1 MSADGLPQGANSLP
15 RGTAQRPQL
24 PTEPQAWGDHTSPRA
39 DTAAAIAAAI
49 AAMGPGPLTEE
60 GIERHVAP
68 LFSRVLFGPERPIY
82 LANHSLGRPLDA
94 TAADVAEAIGLW
106 QSQLGNAWDAWLAEI
121 AAYRARL
128 AALLHAPRA
137 DCVVPKTSAGQ
148 GLRAILNSYDRVPRV
163 VATRGEFDS
172 IDVILRQYARR
183 GRIELRFV
191 EARADGMFDAAELLS
206 AVRDVDLVVVS
217 QVLFNTGQ
225 VLPGLPALIAAAH
238 AGGARVLVD
247 VYHSLGVLPVDI
259 AALDADFA
267 IGGSYKY
274 LRGGP
279 GAGFMYLHSRH
290 LDGGFGTLDI
300 GWFAKKAPFDY
311 VRPDPP
317 EFGAGGDALLESTP
331 PVLTCYQARAGQ
343 LFTAAVGV
351 ARLREY
357 SLTQLRTLVGH
368 LGEHGVRAEGG
379 SEDRGAF
386 VVVRSDKARA
396 WAGELERRGVIV
408 DSRGD
413 ILRLCPDLLTTQA
426 ELADAAKRLGEIAT
440 H

>member
-1 MSADGLPQGANSLP
+1 M
-15 RGTAQRPQL
+15 
-24 PTEPQAWGDHTSPRA
+24 SPRA
-39 DTAAAIAAAI
+39 DTAATIAAAI

-60 GIERHVAP
+60 GVARHVAP
-68 LFSRVLFGPERPIY
+68 LFSRVLVPRDRPIY
-82 LANHSLGRPLDA
+82 LANHSLGRALDA
-94 TAADVAEAIGLW
+94 TAADVAEAVGLW

-128 AALLHAPRA
+128 AALMHAPRA

-148 GLRAILNSYDRVPRV
+148 GLRAILNSYDRPPRV

-172 IDVILRQYARR
+172 IDVILRQYALRK
-183 GRIELRFV
+183 RIELRFV
-191 EARADGMFDAAELLS
+191 EARGDGMFEAASLR
-206 AVRDVDLVVVS
+206 AAIRGVDLVVLS

-225 VLPGLPALIAAAH
+225 VLPALPELIEAAH
-238 AGGARVLVD
+238 AGGARVLLD

-259 AALDADFA
+259 ASLDVDFA

-279 GAGFMYLHSRH
+279 GAGYMYLHPRH
-290 LDGGFGTLDI
+290 LDGGFSTLDI

-317 EFGAGGDALLESTP
+317 EFAPGGDALMESTP

-351 ARLREY
+351 SRLREY
-357 SLTQLRTLVGH
+357 SLAQQRMLIGL
-368 LGEHGVRAEGG
+368 LGERGVRAEGG
-379 SEDRGAF
+379 SADRGAF
-386 VVVRSDKARA
+386 VVVRSGQARA

-408 DSRGD
+408 DSRGEL
-413 ILRLCPDLLTTQA
+413 LRLCPDLLTTQA
-426 ELADAAKRLGEIAT
+426 ELAAAAERLGDVAAG
-440 H
+440 

>member
-1 MSADGLPQGANSLP
+1 M
-15 RGTAQRPQL
+15 
-24 PTEPQAWGDHTSPRA
+24 SPRA
-39 DTAAAIAAAI
+39 DTAAMIAAAA
-49 AAMGPGPLTEE
+49 AAMGPGPLTEK
-60 GIERHVAP
+60 GITRHIAP
-68 LFSRVLFGPERPIY
+68 MFSRVLSGPDRPIY

-94 TAADVAEAIGLW
+94 TAADLAEAVGLW
-106 QSQLGNAWDAWLAEI
+106 QSRLGNAWDAWLAEI

-128 AALLHAPRA
+128 AALLHAPRT

-172 IDVILRQYARR
+172 MDVILRQYARR

-191 EARADGMFDAAELLS
+191 EARADGTFDVDPILA

-217 QVLFNTGQ
+217 QIMFNTGQ
-225 VLPGLPALIAAAH
+225 VLPALPALIAAAH
-238 AGGARVLVD
+238 AAGARVLVD
-247 VYHSLGVLPVDI
+247 VYHSLGVIPVDI

-267 IGGSYKY
+267 IGASYKY

-279 GAGFMYLHSRH
+279 GAGYMYVHPRH
-290 LDGGFGTLDI
+290 LDSGFSTLDI

-317 EFGAGGDALLESTP
+317 EFASGGDALMESTP

-343 LFTAAVGV
+343 VFTTAVGV
-351 ARLREY
+351 ARLRAY
-357 SLTQLRTLVGH
+357 SLAQQRSLVG
-368 LGEHGVRAEGG
+368 LLAEHGVRAEGG

-386 VVVRSDKARA
+386 VIVRSDQARA
-396 WAGELERRGVIV
+396 WAGELERQGVIA
-408 DSRGD
+408 DSRGE
-413 ILRLCPDLLTTQA
+413 IMRLCPDLLTTQA
-426 ELADAAKRLGEIAT
+426 ELAGAAERLGKIAA

>member
-1 MSADGLPQGANSLP
+1 M
-15 RGTAQRPQL
+15 
-24 PTEPQAWGDHTSPRA
+24 SPRA
-39 DTAAAIAAAI
+39 DTAAAIAAAV
-49 AAMGPGPLTEE
+49 AAMGPAPLNEE
-60 GIERHVAP
+60 GIARHVAP
-68 LFSRVLFGPERPIY
+68 LFSHVMSGRERPIY

-106 QSQLGNAWDAWLAEI
+106 QSQLGNAWDAWLSEI
-121 AAYRARL
+121 AAYRSRL

-172 IDVILRQYARR
+172 IDLILRQYARR
-183 GRIELRFV
+183 GRIDLKFV
-191 EARADGMFDAAELLS
+191 EARADGMFGSAELL
-206 AVRDVDLVVVS
+206 AAIGDVDLVVVS
-217 QVLFNTGQ
+217 QIVFNTGQ
-225 VLPGLPALIAAAH
+225 VLPLLPELIAAAH
-238 AGGARVLVD
+238 ASGARVLVD

-279 GAGFMYLHSRH
+279 GAGYMYVHPRH
-290 LDGGFGTLDI
+290 LDGGFSTLDI
-300 GWFAKKAPFDY
+300 GWFAKKEPFDY
-311 VRPDPP
+311 VRPEPP

-331 PVLTCYQARAGQ
+331 PVLVCYQARAGQ

-357 SLTQLRTLVGH
+357 SLAQQRSLVGL
-368 LGEHGVRAEGG
+368 LGQHGVHAEGG
-379 SEDRGAF
+379 SDERGAF
-386 VVVRSDKARA
+386 VIVRSGRART
-396 WAGELERRGVIV
+396 WAGELERQGVIV
-408 DSRGD
+408 DSRGE
-413 ILRLCPDLLTTQA
+413 ILRLCPDLLNTQA
-426 ELADAAKRLGEIAT
+426 ELACAAERLGEIAAGR
-440 H
+440 

>member
-1 MSADGLPQGANSLP
+1 M
-15 RGTAQRPQL
+15 
-24 PTEPQAWGDHTSPRA
+24 SPRA
-39 DTAAAIAAAI
+39 DTAAMIAAVA

-60 GIERHVAP
+60 GIARHIAP
-68 LFSRVLFGPERPIY
+68 LFSRVLAGPDRPIY

-94 TAADVAEAIGLW
+94 TAADLAEAIALW
-106 QSQLGNAWDAWLAEI
+106 QSRLGNAWDAWLAEI

-128 AALLHAPRA
+128 ASLLHSPRA

-172 IDVILRQYARR
+172 MDVILRQYALR
-183 GRIELRFV
+183 GRIDLRFV
-191 EARADGMFDAAELLS
+191 EARADGMFDVAPILAA
-206 AVRDVDLVVVS
+206 VPDVDLVVVS
-217 QVLFNTGQ
+217 QIMFNTGQ

-238 AGGARVLVD
+238 AAGARVLVD
-247 VYHSLGVLPVDI
+247 VYHSLGVVPVDI
-259 AALDADFA
+259 DALDADFA
-267 IGGSYKY
+267 IGASYKY

-279 GAGFMYLHSRH
+279 GAGYMYVHPRH
-290 LDGGFGTLDI
+290 LDSGFSTLDI

-317 EFGAGGDALLESTP
+317 EFAAGGDALMESTP

-343 LFTAAVGV
+343 LFTMAVGV
-351 ARLREY
+351 ARLRAY
-357 SLTQLRTLVGH
+357 SLAQQRSLVG
-368 LGEHGVRAEGG
+368 LLAEHGVRAEGG

-386 VVVRSDKARA
+386 VIVRSDRARA

-408 DSRGD
+408 DSRGE
-413 ILRLCPDLLTTQA
+413 IIRLCPDLLTTQG
-426 ELADAAKRLGEIAT
+426 ELAGAAERLGEIAAR
-440 H
+440 